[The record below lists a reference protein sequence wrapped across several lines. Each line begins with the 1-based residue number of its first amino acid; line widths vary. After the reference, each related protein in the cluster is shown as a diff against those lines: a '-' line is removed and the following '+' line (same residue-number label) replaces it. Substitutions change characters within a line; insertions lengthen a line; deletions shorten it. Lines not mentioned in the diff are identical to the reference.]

1 MKELIDKSEYI
12 HTMHDKQIQ
21 YIAMAALEE
30 CTALCN
36 SIFTSSLRFWEAKA
50 QAAESAINTEN
61 GISGPAEA
69 RVNDIE
75 IVEQVCDLKQQLF
88 TIPKRLG

>member
-12 HTMHDKQIQ
+12 HTMHDKHVQHM
-21 YIAMAALEE
+21 AMAALEE

-61 GISGPAEA
+61 GIFGLEGA
-69 RVNDIE
+69 RVDDVE
-75 IVEQVCDLKQQLF
+75 SAEQVCDLKQQLF
-88 TIPKRLG
+88 TIPKRLR